1 MKLTLMPMALA
12 VTATLSAGSV
22 HAQLLNRLKE
32 RLGPA
37 AGAVE
42 TVVENR
48 AAFQGFSEEEEIE
61 IARNNAAQFDAQSS
75 FIDDAHLDAYLNG
88 IVQRLATHAVS
99 RPFEYRVKVVSDA
112 SINAFTFGGGFL
124 YVNAG
129 LLARM
134 ENEAQVAMVLGH
146 EIAHAAESHVVEGMK
161 ADAGIN
167 LLGQLAG
174 QAAASSGRINGE
186 VLAKTYEY
194 SMNAAVN
201 GHGRGQ
207 ESQADELGIEYM
219 AKAGYDAREASGT
232 FAALLEEYGDESK
245 LDAFFYSNHPRNE
258 ERMAVADAWAE
269 KNAARF
275 VSGAPI
281 VNTQEF
287 QRTTHEIVVAM
298 GKLDY
303 DNGRFESAR
312 AMFTKAAADGVD
324 DAEPGRYLKLLD
336 ERAGR

>member
-1 MKLTLMPMALA
+1 MKLTLMPIALA
-12 VTATLSAGSV
+12 VAAFLSAEPV
-22 HAQLLNRLKE
+22 HAQLLNRLKD

-37 AGAVE
+37 AGAIE

-75 FIDDAHLDAYLNG
+75 FIDDARLDAYLNG
-88 IVQRLATHAVS
+88 IVQRLAAHAVP
-99 RPFEYRVKVVSDA
+99 RPFEYRIKVVGDS
-112 SINAFTFGGGFL
+112 SVNAFTFGGGFL

-167 LLGQLAG
+167 LAGQLAG
-174 QAAASSGRINGE
+174 QAAAASGRVNGE

-207 ESQADELGIEYM
+207 ESEADELGIEYM

-232 FAALLEEYGDESK
+232 FAALLKEYGDESK
-245 LDAFFYSNHPRNE
+245 VDSFFYSNHPRNE
-258 ERMAVADAWAE
+258 ERMARADAWAE
-269 KNAARF
+269 ANAARF
-275 VSGAPI
+275 ASAEPL
-281 VNTQEF
+281 VNTKEF
-287 QRTTHEIVVAM
+287 QQATHDIVVAM

-303 DNGRFESAR
+303 ENGRFESAR
-312 AMFTKAAADGVD
+312 AMFTKAAVDGVD
-324 DAEPGRYLKLLD
+324 DPEPRRYLGLLD
-336 ERAGR
+336 ERAGK